1 MRPNSPDVLIPAFI
15 AAYTARGLDGA
26 TPFHSIWRTLPNWSI
41 TYTGLTKIP
50 VLADLFR
57 NFSLSHTYRN
67 SYSVANY
74 NSFISWQPIE
84 QQLRMG
90 YIEMPADGASG
101 GANGMRRVAS
111 SPYDITQVSI
121 RESFAPLIGV
131 EMTLQSGLGLNARW
145 NKARDLMLNLT
156 SFQVIENSRNEISV
170 GINYKIDDFS
180 KLIGIKRRAPQR
192 TGAQAQGGKKENP
205 LFASGGAMTLRCEY
219 SYNHSSML
227 IRKIQEAFTQATN
240 GNVAHVIK
248 LSADYALSRMLTI
261 RGYFD
266 WNMNHPLVST
276 ASFPVNNTSF
286 GVALRIS
293 VTQQ

>member
-1 MRPNSPDVLIPAFI
+1 
-15 AAYTARGLDGA
+15 
-26 TPFHSIWRTLPNWSI
+26 
-41 TYTGLTKIP
+41 
-50 VLADLFR
+50 
-57 NFSLSHTYRN
+57 
-67 SYSVANY
+67 
-74 NSFISWQPIE
+74 
-84 QQLRMG
+84 MG
-90 YIEMPADGASG
+90 YIEMPADGASS

-121 RESFAPLIGV
+121 RESFAPLIG
-131 EMTLQSGLGLNARW
+131 
-145 NKARDLMLNLT
+145 D
-156 SFQVIENSRNEISV
+156 EISV

-192 TGAQAQGGKKENP
+192 TGSQAQKGNKENP

-276 ASFPVNNTSF
+276 ASF

-293 VTQQ
+293 LTQQ